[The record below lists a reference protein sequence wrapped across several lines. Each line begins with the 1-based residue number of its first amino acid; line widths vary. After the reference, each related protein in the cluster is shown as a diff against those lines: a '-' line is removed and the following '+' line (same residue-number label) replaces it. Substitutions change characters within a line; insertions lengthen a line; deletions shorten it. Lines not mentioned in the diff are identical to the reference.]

1 MRPESRGEMNQ
12 EATKA
17 DRNVF
22 SYFQNKTSNNV
33 IQGILWFMDFFFK
46 DLKLILLG
54 IKTYQF

>member
-22 SYFQNKTSNNV
+22 SYFQNMASNNV
-33 IQGILWFMDFFFK
+33 IQGILWFIDFLK